1 MVVSILLDS
10 TVGSELV
17 DPSRLVLGS
26 LVEVVSADVDV
37 LVSVTV
43 DSVEL
48 LGSIS
53 EEVSVEVLVSALLD
67 CTVISKLVDVSKS
80 EVDSLEVD
88 IARLDV
94 LSSPTSDSIVELV
107 LDIVLSDIVD
117 SLAVVVP
124 VELESVVSLIL
135 TVELPLVVV
144 SLISD
149 SLIVV
154 DVLVSTI
161 LDELMVLSA
170 S

>member
-1 MVVSILLDS
+1 M
-10 TVGSELV
+10 
-17 DPSRLVLGS
+17 
-26 LVEVVSADVDV
+26 
-37 LVSVTV
+37 
-43 DSVEL
+43 
-48 LGSIS
+48 
-53 EEVSVEVLVSALLD
+53 LVSALLD
-67 CTVISKLVDVSKS
+67 CTVISELVDVSKS
-80 EVDSLEVD
+80 EVDSLEID
-88 IARLDV
+88 MARLDV
-94 LSSPTSDSIVELV
+94 LASATSDSMVELV

-117 SLAVVVP
+117 SLAVVVS

-144 SLISD
+144 SPISD

>member
-67 CTVISKLVDVSKS
+67 CTVISELVDIS
-80 EVDSLEVD
+80 ESVLDSLEVD

-117 SLAVVVP
+117 SLAVVVS